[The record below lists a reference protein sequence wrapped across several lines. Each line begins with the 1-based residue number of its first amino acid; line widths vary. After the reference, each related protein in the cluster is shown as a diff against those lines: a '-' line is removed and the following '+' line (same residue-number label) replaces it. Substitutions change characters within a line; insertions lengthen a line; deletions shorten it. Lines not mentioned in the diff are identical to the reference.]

1 MAAEQVE
8 TSKVYGRC
16 VAKIEPQWIERC
28 AEHLVKKNHFD
39 PHWEKKAGRGAIFER
54 TLLFGITLQSR
65 RKIPYEHVDA
75 KAARQMFIRQ
85 ALVEHDYQTRAPF
98 FKENE
103 KLLEEV
109 GYIQHKGRR
118 VDLIEDEEWL
128 YDFYDQKLPET
139 VVNGITF
146 DQWRKSVERE
156 QPRLL
161 FFD

>member
-1 MAAEQVE
+1 MAAELVE
-8 TSKVYGRC
+8 TPSLWPVWQNEVPMDEAFVR
-16 VAKIEPQWIERC
+16 
-28 AEHLVKKNHFD
+28 HLVKKNHFD

-103 KLLEEV
+103 KLLEECH
-109 GYIQHKGRR
+109 HK
-118 VDLIEDEEWL
+118 LH
-128 YDFYDQKLPET
+128 
-139 VVNGITF
+139 
-146 DQWRKSVERE
+146 
-156 QPRLL
+156 
-161 FFD
+161 